1 MMRQN
6 VTEAEWLDHKR
17 RSLIDLARDAGV
29 HVSERAQS
37 YMLANRA
44 RELVGAGK

>member
-1 MMRQN
+1 MRPR

-29 HVSERAQS
+29 HPGERAQS
-37 YMLANRA
+37 YMAANKA
-44 RELVGAGK
+44 RKLVGEGK

>member
-6 VTEAEWLDHKR
+6 ITEAEWLDHKR

-29 HVSERAQS
+29 QPVERAMS
-37 YMLANRA
+37 YALVSKAQK
-44 RELVGAGK
+44 LVGAGK